1 MTSISIAAVDSKT
14 CEASKLLY
22 NHICAPLS
30 ELDMQMV
37 QSVPEGGNWKD
48 IPPSIV
54 QKSARLTQIHKSG
67 GRTTYYGRLKNNL
80 PSYTINTYFNRPGNG
95 TFIHPEQNRLISLR
109 EAARLQSFPD
119 QFRFLGSLSSRYK
132 QIGNAVPPLLAYA
145 VASILKPGLVVDLF
159 SGAGGLSEGFHQAGN
174 EIILASDCN
183 SNMCKTFAYNHPN
196 SAVIQTDLHHN
207 KHASLLLEAIEN
219 TLSGRTLNSLIGGPP
234 CQGFSTAGN
243 RNTCDSR
250 NNLVFR
256 MLDFVR
262 VLMPDNVV
270 IENVPGLKWIQHGQ
284 ILEIIL
290 KTLEEVGYSLCT
302 LHLRAEEYGV
312 PQRRRR
318 IFIIGSRYTSIE
330 ELPTR
335 YFAPIIRGS
344 KKTDVIQSSDNL
356 PSPVNVWEAISDLPQ
371 ISSGGGN
378 DSVEY
383 DLSWIKTNYQRL
395 MRDSMTLEDFVIKRT
410 K

>member
-1 MTSISIAAVDSKT
+1 MTSVSLAAVDSET

-22 NHICAPLS
+22 NHLCAPLS

-37 QSVPEGGNWKD
+37 QSIPEGGNWKD

-54 QKSARLTQIHKSG
+54 QKSARLIQIHKSG
-67 GRTTYYGRLKNNL
+67 GRTTYYGRLNKDL

-119 QFRFLGSLSSRYK
+119 HFRFLGSLSSRYK
-132 QIGNAVPPLLAYA
+132 QIGNAVPPLLARA
-145 VASILKPGLVVDLF
+145 VASILKSGRVIDLF
-159 SGAGGLSEGFHQAGN
+159 SGAGGLSEGFQQAGN

-183 SNMCKTFAYNHPN
+183 SNMCKTFAHNHPN
-196 SAVIQTDLHHN
+196 SAVIKADLHHD
-207 KHASLLLEAIEN
+207 KHANQLLEAIEN

-243 RNTCDSR
+243 RDTYDSR
-250 NNLVFR
+250 NNLVFQ

-262 VLMPDNVV
+262 VLMPDTVV
-270 IENVPGLKWIQHGQ
+270 IENVPGLKWIQHGK
-284 ILEIIL
+284 ILGIIL
-290 KTLEEVGYSLCT
+290 KTLEEMGYSVCK

-318 IFIIGSRYTSIE
+318 IFIIGSRYALTE
-330 ELPTR
+330 EFPVG
-335 YFAPIIRGS
+335 YFAPIIHGR
-344 KKTDVIQSSDNL
+344 KKNMVNQSCDNL
-356 PSPVNVWEAISDLPQ
+356 FPPVNVRDAVSDLPQ
-371 ISSGGGN
+371 ISSGSG
-378 DSVEY
+378 DDLVEY
-383 DLSWIKTNYQRL
+383 DWCWIKTDYQRL
-395 MRDSMTLEDFVIKRT
+395 MRDSMTLEDFIIKRT